1 MEQETVVLNRVL
13 GIGGRR
19 GKREGGD
26 GKRRRGEGE
35 KRGRRREESVMV
47 TGRGG
52 EGEVEGRW
60 RRARVVGH

>member
-13 GIGGRR
+13 GIGGRKGER
-19 GKREGGD
+19 GREETGRGA
-26 GKRRRGEGE
+26 GEGE
-35 KRGRRREESVMV
+35 RGRRRKEGVMV
-47 TGRGG
+47 TGRRG